1 MDRSEMIA
9 TIMEISEESDA
20 NVVGF
25 YLDNAEE
32 IILNQLYP
40 FDESWEIPERVAVP
54 ARYQK
59 FWERLTIYLLAKN
72 GADGESVHIE
82 NGIHRHYTATDVPP
96 DMLREIIPKAVI
108 L

>member
-1 MDRSEMIA
+1 MIRSEMIA
-9 TIMEISEESDA
+9 QIMEISEEDDA
-20 NVVGF
+20 DIVGF

-40 FDESWEIPERVAVP
+40 FDESREALSEVTVP
-54 ARYQK
+54 SRYTR

-82 NGIHRHYTATDVPP
+82 NGIHRHYTATDVPA
-96 DMLREIIPKAVI
+96 DMLREITPKAVV

>member
-1 MDRSEMIA
+1 MIRSEMIA
-9 TIMEISEESDA
+9 KIMEISEEDDV

-40 FDESWEIPERVAVP
+40 FDESREALENVTVP
-54 ARYQK
+54 DRYTN
-59 FWERLTIYLLAKN
+59 FWMRLTIYLIAKN

-82 NGIHRHYTATDVPP
+82 NGIHRHYTATDVAP
-96 DMLREIIPKAVI
+96 DMLREITPKAVV